1 MVILYIIIFFF
12 LFSFVY
18 LHTSAN
24 KSFSLPTGGELYSS
38 FFKRQS
44 KNLFLFANFQGK
56 KLL

>member
-1 MVILYIIIFFF
+1 MVILYIINFFPF
-12 LFSFVY
+12 IY

-24 KSFSLPTGGELYSS
+24 KSFSLPIGGELYSS
-38 FFKRQS
+38 FLKRQS